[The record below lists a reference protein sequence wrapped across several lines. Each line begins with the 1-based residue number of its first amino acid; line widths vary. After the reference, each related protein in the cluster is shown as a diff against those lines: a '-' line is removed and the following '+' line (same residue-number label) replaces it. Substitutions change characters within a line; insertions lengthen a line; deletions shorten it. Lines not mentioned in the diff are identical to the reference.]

1 MMTRILLS
9 VLLLLVSVPAKS
21 VGPTPDLY
29 KSMEVQDARGK
40 TLPRDHTLH
49 DGQGNERSLKDW
61 MNNNKPTLLTFNYLG
76 CPMLCGLQQEGLA
89 QSIRD
94 LKLRAGHDFEI
105 LTISIDPKETDEAL
119 TQAAER
125 LGTKVES
132 DWTVLRASQDTVD
145 ALTGLA
151 GFPFKWVEETK
162 QFAHPAVTYVLTDE
176 GTISQYFTAVQPN
189 SRDLNYALI
198 EASNGTVGSL
208 LDQITLTCLQYD
220 LSSNTYVARNVM
232 QAGGYVILGGVV
244 MLLFTLWRRE
254 LPRWR

>member
-1 MMTRILLS
+1 MTRILLS
-9 VLLLLVSVPAKS
+9 ALLFLVATPAES

-40 TLPRDHTLH
+40 ALPQTHALEDAEGRT
-49 DGQGNERSLKDW
+49 RSLTEW
-61 MNNNKPTLLTFNYLG
+61 MNNGKPTLLTFNYLG

-89 QSIRD
+89 QSISELA
-94 LKLRAGHDFEI
+94 LKAGQDFHI
-105 LTISIDPKETDEAL
+105 VTVSIDPDETV
-119 TQAAER
+119 QAMSQAEQR
-125 LGTKVES
+125 LSSKISSE
-132 DWTVLRASQDTVD
+132 WTVLRASQSAIDN
-145 ALTGLA
+145 LTQTA

-162 QFAHPAVTYVLTDE
+162 QFAHPAATYVLTDT
-176 GTISQYFTAVQPN
+176 GTISQFFTAVRPN
-189 SRDLNYALI
+189 SRDLNYALV

-244 MLLFTLWRRE
+244 MLLFALWRRE

>member
-1 MMTRILLS
+1 MTRILLS
-9 VLLLLVSVPAKS
+9 ALLLLVAMPAES

-40 TLPRDHTLH
+40 ALPLTHALQ
-49 DGQGNERSLKDW
+49 DGEGNPRSLSEW
-61 MNNNKPTLLTFNYLG
+61 MNNGKPTLLTFNYLG

-89 QSIRD
+89 QSISD
-94 LKLRAGHDFEI
+94 LSLVAGEEFHI
-105 LTISIDPKETDEAL
+105 VTISIDPNETD
-119 TQAAER
+119 QAMVQAEKR
-125 LGTKVES
+125 LASKVS
-132 DWTVLRASQDTVD
+132 TDWPVLRASQDAID
-145 ALTGLA
+145 DLTQTA

-162 QFAHPAVTYVLTDE
+162 QFAHPAATYVLTDT
-176 GTISQYFTAVQPN
+176 GTISQLFTAVRPN
-189 SRDLNYALI
+189 SRDLNYALV

-244 MLLFTLWRRE
+244 MLLFALWRRE